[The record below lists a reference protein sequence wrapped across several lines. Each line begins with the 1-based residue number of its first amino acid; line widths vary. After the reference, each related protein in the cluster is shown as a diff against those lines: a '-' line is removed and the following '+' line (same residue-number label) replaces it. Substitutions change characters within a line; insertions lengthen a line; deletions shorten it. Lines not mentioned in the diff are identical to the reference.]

1 LSKKFDKQGQTTMD
15 RFLAAVVLAV
25 AALTA
30 SAAARAQQEQ
40 LTATTATAAAASAA
54 PAMPDKADGT
64 RGMPGGDV
72 NPLPAAPTGKSTIFG
87 GEIRNIDPVR
97 DVLTL
102 KVYGQSPMKIL
113 FDERTQVYLDGKQI
127 PLHALSPEGHA
138 SVETTL
144 DGTKVFAVSIHELSR
159 SPEGDYSGRVVS
171 YDPGSGELTI
181 ASGATRELL
190 KVRVAREAVFTREGQ
205 TAFTSIRSGSWDL
218 RTGSLVTIEFGSDNA
233 GRGVADKINVYAVP
247 GSAFDFSGSIAS
259 LNLGNGRL
267 VLVDPR
273 DQKSYDISFNAA
285 RLPAGKTL
293 HLGDHVSVKAEYD
306 GTNYVASDITP
317 E

>member
-1 LSKKFDKQGQTTMD
+1 MD
-15 RFLAAVVLAV
+15 RFLAAVVLAG

-30 SAAARAQQEQ
+30 SAAVRGQQEQ
-40 LTATTATAAAASAA
+40 LAAATATAATATAA
-54 PAMPDKADGT
+54 PTEKVNGATGA
-64 RGMPGGDV
+64 GGDV

-87 GEIRNIDPVR
+87 GEIRNIDSVR

-102 KVYGQSPMKIL
+102 KVYGESPMKIL
-113 FDERTQVYLDGKQI
+113 FDERTQVFLDGKQI

-144 DGTKVFAVSIHELSR
+144 DGTKIFAVSIHELSR

-190 KVRVAREAVFTREGQ
+190 KVRVAHEAVFTREGQ
-205 TAFTSIRSGSWDL
+205 TGFTSTRSGAWDL
-218 RTGSLVTIEFGSDNA
+218 RAGSLVAIEFGSDNS
-233 GRGVADKINVYAVP
+233 GRGVADKITVYAVP
-247 GSAFDFSGSIAS
+247 GSAFAFSGSIAF
-259 LNLGNGRL
+259 LNTGQGRL

-273 DQKSYDISFNAA
+273 DQKSYEIAFNTA
-285 RLPAGKTL
+285 RLPAGQTL

-306 GTNYVASDITP
+306 GTHYVASEITP
-317 E
+317 D

>member
-1 LSKKFDKQGQTTMD
+1 MD
-15 RFLAAVVLAV
+15 RFLAAVVLAG
-25 AALTA
+25 ATLTA
-30 SAAARAQQEQ
+30 SAALRAQQGQ
-40 LTATTATAAAASAA
+40 LAVTATVA
-54 PAMPDKADGT
+54 KADG
-64 RGMPGGDV
+64 PAGDA

-87 GEIRNIDPVR
+87 GEIRSIDAVR

-102 KVYGQSPMKIL
+102 KVYGESPMKIL

-144 DGTKVFAVSIHELSR
+144 DGTRIFAVSIHELSR

-181 ASGATRELL
+181 ASGASRELL
-190 KVRVAREAVFTREGQ
+190 RVRVAPEAVFTRDGQ
-205 TAFTSIRSGSWDL
+205 TAFTSIRSGPGDL
-218 RTGSLVTIEFGSDNA
+218 RTGSLVAIEFGSDNE
-233 GRGVADKINVYAVP
+233 GRGERRGVADKITVYAVP
-247 GSAFDFSGSIAS
+247 GSAFAFSGNIAT
-259 LNLGNGRL
+259 LNLGTGRL

-273 DQKSYDISFNAA
+273 DQKSYEISFNIA
-285 RLPAGKTL
+285 RLPAGKNL

-306 GTNYVASDITP
+306 GTHYVASEITP

>member
-1 LSKKFDKQGQTTMD
+1 MD
-15 RFLAAVVLAV
+15 RFLAAVVLAG

-30 SAAARAQQEQ
+30 SAAPRAQQDQ
-40 LTATTATAAAASAA
+40 LAATTATATAATAA
-54 PAMPDKADGT
+54 TADGAT
-64 RGMPGGDV
+64 GAGGDV
-72 NPLPAAPTGKSTIFG
+72 NPLPTPPRGKSTIFG
-87 GEIRNIDPVR
+87 GEIRSIDSVR

-102 KVYGQSPMKIL
+102 KVYGESPMKIL
-113 FDERTQVYLDGKQI
+113 FDERTQVYLDGKRI
-127 PLHALSPEGHA
+127 PLRALSPEGHA

-144 DGTKVFAVSIHELSR
+144 DGTRIFAVSIHELSR
-159 SPEGDYSGRVVS
+159 SPEGDYSGRVVN

-190 KVRVAREAVFTREGQ
+190 KVHVAQEAVFTREGQ
-205 TAFTSIRSGSWDL
+205 TAFTSIKSGPWDL

-247 GSAFDFSGSIAS
+247 GSAFAFSGSIAS

-273 DQKSYDISFNAA
+273 DQKTYDISFNTA
-285 RLPAGKTL
+285 RLAAGKNL